1 MSQLSA
7 TQGCMLKCSSRCT
20 RESKISWSILS
31 DCASVPT
38 RGSRFDGLNSMTITS
53 VFDAGRLEHEILPAH
68 KKKNKN
74 HRGHGGTRRTS
85 ASKEKH
91 LCVPLCPLWL
101 EIWV

>member
-53 VFDAGRLEHEILPAH
+53 VFGAGRLEHEIMPAH
-68 KKKNKN
+68 KKKSNN
-74 HRGHGGTRRTS
+74 HRGHRGTQRCLSLDAKVLR
-85 ASKEKH
+85 
-91 LCVPLCPLWL
+91 VPPCPLWL
-101 EIWV
+101 EI